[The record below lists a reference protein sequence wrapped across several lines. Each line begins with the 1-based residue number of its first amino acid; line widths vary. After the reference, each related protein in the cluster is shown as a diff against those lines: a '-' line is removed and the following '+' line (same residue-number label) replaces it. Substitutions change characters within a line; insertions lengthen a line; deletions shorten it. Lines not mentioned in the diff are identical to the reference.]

1 MKRRRRAAK
10 KISAASDL
18 TGGSFWGLIEEPPR
32 HGKRLKRKIPRRQSC
47 GKKFVEKNRGYSRN
61 IRNIGLSCL
70 ERCLLPLAPCSAWQG
85 LYFFQAEEPSK
96 EKHRSGGVGR
106 TKFSEV
112 DRGVSRNIVL
122 AGSARC
128 CFALRVIRLT
138 GLHASQGLAFF
149 EGSNSLSFDFQSAP
163 QHEGR
168 KKASSCAVEELLR
181 LRATFS
187 AILPPS
193 PGEKAAEC
201 AGELVGRF
209 CLRQAEKIRQGVRRA
224 SRAEGMAHQQG
235 RAMAQVLTSSC
246 SSVLCTGVSFC
257 TGANRSG
264 RVNLSENMMRC
275 FCRVM
280 TFVQRVGGENVRI

>member
-1 MKRRRRAAK
+1 MPVAART
-10 KISAASDL
+10 L
-18 TGGSFWGLIEEPPR
+18 LGLA
-32 HGKRLKRKIPRRQSC
+32 GA
-47 GKKFVEKNRGYSRN
+47 V
-61 IRNIGLSCL
+61 
-70 ERCLLPLAPCSAWQG
+70 
-85 LYFFQAEEPSK
+85 FFQAEDPLK

-181 LRATFS
+181 LRAMFS

-235 RAMAQVLTSSC
+235 RGDGASPHVELLIRSLYWRVFLHGRESFRPGQPFGKYDEVFLPCHDFCSTRWRKGERSHLTSTTAYHC
-246 SSVLCTGVSFC
+246 SVMCRLY
-257 TGANRSG
+257 
-264 RVNLSENMMRC
+264 C
-275 FCRVM
+275 FV
-280 TFVQRVGGENVRI
+280 

>member
-1 MKRRRRAAK
+1 MGADRGAPATREATEKENTAAAK
-10 KISAASDL
+10 LREEVCREKSRILPQHPQHRAFLSGKMPVAARTL
-18 TGGSFWGLIEEPPR
+18 LGLA
-32 HGKRLKRKIPRRQSC
+32 GA
-47 GKKFVEKNRGYSRN
+47 V
-61 IRNIGLSCL
+61 
-70 ERCLLPLAPCSAWQG
+70 
-85 LYFFQAEEPSK
+85 FFQAEDPLK

-181 LRATFS
+181 LRAMFS